1 MNTAL
6 VSIPSIDVSRT
17 LGGSVQNLLDRLV
30 GQLQGHQAR
39 NRLRSSYYDMQNAF
53 RDLGIAIP
61 PNLRNLEI
69 AMGWPAK
76 AVDQL
81 ANRLRLEGF
90 VLPGADGD
98 PFGVDEAWTANRMAS
113 LVPQATT
120 SALIHG
126 AAFVLTTPG
135 PAGPVIT
142 VHDALHATGL
152 WDAAGRELHAALV
165 ITKVGATN
173 EAERILLVT
182 PMAYAQLEETRTGW
196 TATLIQHNLGRVP
209 VEPLVFRPNLTRP
222 FGSSRISRAVMTLTD
237 SAMRT
242 VVRAEVGAEFYS
254 APQRYLLGAD
264 EDMFVGPDGTP
275 RSTWELVMGR
285 ILAIPADDDGADQPT
300 VGQFPQISMQ
310 PHADQMRMWAQMFAG
325 ETSLPISAL
334 GIVQDNPASA
344 EAIYASKE
352 DLIVVAEG
360 AADGF
365 SSTWLR
371 TAITAVQ
378 LRDGASS
385 PPPELGRL
393 GVRWRDPS
401 TPSRA
406 AATDAVM
413 KQIAAGVLP
422 ADSDVAMEQLGY
434 DPATIARVKAH
445 RLQAGPSGTQLLADA
460 LTRAQTPTT
469 APTEDDPAKLKARF
483 DALGVAIRSGVDP
496 QDAALKVGLADT
508 KFTGAT
514 PVALRLPETQAA
526 SLEER

>member
-1 MNTAL
+1 MSTTAL
-6 VSIPSIDVSRT
+6 VSIPTVDVSRQ
-17 LGGSVQNLLDRLV
+17 LGSSVQDLLDALV
-30 GQLQGHQAR
+30 AQLQAR
-39 NRLRSSYYDMQNAF
+39 MHRNLIRSTYYDMQNAF

-61 PNLRNLEI
+61 PNLRNLEV

-81 ANRLRLEGF
+81 ANRLRFEGF
-90 VLPGADGD
+90 VLPGGDLD
-98 PFGVDEAWTANRMAS
+98 PFGVDEVWTANRMGA

-126 AAFVLTTPG
+126 AAFVVTTPG

-142 VHDALHATGL
+142 VHDAMHATGL
-152 WDAAGRELHAALV
+152 WDAAGRELRAALV
-165 ITKVGATN
+165 VTKVGVNN
-173 EAERILLVT
+173 EAERMLLVT
-182 PMAYAQLEETRTGW
+182 PAAYAEFEETRAGW
-196 TATLIQHNLGRVP
+196 SVKLIRHNLGRVP

-222 FGSSRISRAVMTLTD
+222 FGSSRISRAVMTFTD

-242 VVRAEVGAEFYS
+242 VVRSEVGAEFYS

-264 EDMFVGPDGTP
+264 EDMFVAPDGSP

-285 ILAIPADDDGADQPT
+285 ILAVPPDDEEGDTPT

-310 PHADQMRMWAQMFAG
+310 PHADQMRMWAQLFAA

-334 GIVQDNPASA
+334 GVVQDNPASA

-360 AADGF
+360 ATDMF

-371 TAITAVQ
+371 TAITTVQ
-378 LRDGASS
+378 LRDGLAT
-385 PPPELGRL
+385 PPAELARL

-434 DPATIARVKAH
+434 DQATIARVKAH

-460 LTRAQTPTT
+460 LTRAQR
-469 APTEDDPAKLKARF
+469 PAVGAS
-483 DALGVAIRSGVDP
+483 DGA
-496 QDAALKVGLADT
+496 DAAGT
-508 KFTGAT
+508 
-514 PVALRLPETQAA
+514 
-526 SLEER
+526 